1 MGAARDSGR
10 AKHLL
15 NWRGKKKISSRQPT
29 ALDWLSWDESDVC
42 DVMPSCAMAMTEAT
56 ALN

>member
-1 MGAARDSGR
+1 MSAARDSGR

-15 NWRGKKKISSRQPT
+15 GWRGKKLSRQPDGGGL
-29 ALDWLSWDESDVC
+29 ASRDESDVC